1 MKKTLISLSIVS
13 TLISG
18 LSFADDTQEKD
29 LNNNNNVTILKQDK
43 VIESS
48 FKDYSEYKELSLEQ
62 LIGQENNNIQKL
74 YFKNS
79 EYFRTSE
86 RLSGDIE
93 FEEMMIEKFKKDIF
107 PLKDE
112 MIKANPETGLDK
124 YSQLINGF
132 FIDALKTGR
141 PLLADELMY
150 RSGALIDVNFMSDSP
165 KNNPLMAIATSTV
178 FEGGDIEYFIKL
190 INKGADFQK
199 YTSKNRVSLMSLA
212 ASVDNYKIVLYLA
225 MKGENPMHLDGL
237 DYYPLD
243 YAARNDASKTVII
256 LTNIISEYK
265 KQIEKK

>member
-1 MKKTLISLSIVS
+1 MKKTLISLSIIS

-18 LSFADDTQEKD
+18 ISFAEEVQNDNINKNDIATFEED
-29 LNNNNNVTILKQDK
+29 NIVDVN
-43 VIESS
+43 
-48 FKDYSEYKELSLEQ
+48 FKDYSKSKELSLEQ
-62 LIGQENNNIQKL
+62 LIGKENSNIQKL

-79 EYFRTSE
+79 EYFRTSK

-93 FEEMMIEKFKKDIF
+93 FEEIMIEKFKSDIF

-124 YSQLINGF
+124 YNKLINGF
-132 FIDALKTGR
+132 YIDTLKTGR

-165 KNNPLMAIATSTV
+165 KNNPLMAIATATV
-178 FEGGDIEYFIKL
+178 FDGGDIEYFIKL
-190 INKGADFQK
+190 VNEGADYQK

-265 KQIEKK
+265 KQIEKR